1 MEFSNTG
8 QRLDRFYKMTPGS
21 DMKILKAW
29 NENPR
34 SVDAAKD
41 LIVAV
46 IDLPNLGGSAI
57 IKEQGYD
64 VECIME
70 FEGE

>member
-1 MEFSNTG
+1 MAIVDDLVATG
-8 QRLDRFYKMTPGS
+8 GTALACADL
-21 DMKILKAW
+21 IHEHW
-29 NENPR
+29 NIPKENI
-34 SVDAAKD
+34 

-64 VECIME
+64 VKCIME